1 MTEIKSSRLF
11 IIGSERSG
19 TNLLRSLLGNHP
31 AICAP
36 QPIHFCNQIG
46 PYFKSINLIEE
57 QQRLLLYDGLLNTPF
72 SNWGLSGMNPNIN
85 LDLVDAMDF
94 FYSAMARKSNA
105 SFYVNKDNDLHEILE
120 TEVQRRPDSKFIYI
134 YRDPRDVV
142 ASWLT
147 TPVWHTNPISPALHW
162 DQLNSRI
169 LSLEKQYPE
178 NIYRISYNELTMR
191 TQDCMRKALYF
202 CNIPID
208 ERCFS
213 TKQTGVAQHVL
224 WANINKPIIENNS
237 KWKSKLSLLEL
248 VTCESHLTGR
258 AFCELGFRF
267 SCPRLLRKTYRLMMR
282 LGFVRKSLIR
292 FMNIVRVNKFN
303 QSGSKKSLS
312 SLKIEVDGGRFQ
324 LKQRIESVISNYHD
338 SKAEIN

>member
-46 PYFKSINLIEE
+46 PYFKSINLLEE
-57 QQRLLLYDGLLNTPF
+57 QQRAFIYDGLLNTPF
-72 SNWGLSGMNPNIN
+72 SNWGLSGMYPNIN

-94 FYSAMARKSNA
+94 FYSEMALTSNA
-105 SFYVNKDNDLHEILE
+105 SIYVNKDNDLHEILE

-134 YRDPRDVV
+134 YRDPRDIV
-142 ASWLT
+142 ASWLK
-147 TPVWHTNPISPALHW
+147 TPIWHTNPISPTVRW
-162 DQLNSRI
+162 EQLNSRI

-178 NIYRISYNELTMR
+178 NIHRISYNELTMR
-191 TQDCMRKALYF
+191 TQVCMLKALDF

-208 ERCFS
+208 DRCFS
-213 TKQTGVAQHVL
+213 TKQTGNAQHVL
-224 WANINKPIIENNS
+224 WANINKPIIKNNS

-248 VTCESHLTGR
+248 ITCESHLTGR

-267 SCPRLLRKTYRLMMR
+267 SCPRLLRKTFRLMMR
-282 LGFVRKSLIR
+282 LRFVRKSLER
-292 FMNIVRVNKFN
+292 FMNKGTVNKFN

-312 SLKIEVDGGRFQ
+312 SLRVEVNGGRIQ
-324 LKQRIESVISNYHD
+324 LKQRIEGVISNYHD
-338 SKAEIN
+338 SIPEIN